1 MLAFGFQPN
10 SDSRYVVAAIGLY
23 VPAFLEIVTLLD
35 NHGFVAPI
43 TTITDLWNIHALNY

>member
-23 VPAFLEIVTLLD
+23 VPTFLKIVALLD
-35 NHGFVAPI
+35 NHDFAAST